1 VESTRRFGQSLQKQG
16 KFMHQAN
23 TSLTVR
29 RSSRV
34 PRSIPLLVTTLD
46 PTAHFSEV
54 CETLVVSAH
63 GCAMRSRVK
72 LETGIRLRLRSRDG
86 RDTTA
91 QVVSCHPI
99 GGDSQS
105 WMLAAKL
112 ERPDNFWGV
121 PNCPKDWVVAALPE
135 LAAGRQPV
143 LKTAAAAP
151 TATSQPT
158 AVAADP
164 AVQQKSEEL
173 LRRMIAESV
182 RPLQVEIV
190 ALKEKLQHK
199 EANPS
204 RFEVS
209 LASIPPELE
218 QQLQMRL
225 RKELEPKVLDEARQ
239 QSSHLLAQAQAD
251 IQQKTKNTHEQFSRQ
266 LGDERRAL
274 EQQAKEI
281 SKRIAEIT
289 RERVDLG
296 VSEFQEKLVEGGNQ
310 LKRLSHE
317 LLEFLQSSL
326 DDELNA
332 RRGELQQLHVMLSAE
347 SSRMRE
353 QTNDLDARIAKLTDA
368 VRSLESGLDQ
378 RLNQMCSRIVSETRH
393 ELENA
398 AATVFAETTSRGSQ
412 ALGRELDEVCEKIKA
427 VQKEIIASASDSLDV
442 QSRNAVRQFEQS
454 MNDLAKASVE
464 RWRVKLAGGLSAL
477 AKNLDEQ
484 FQ

>member
-1 VESTRRFGQSLQKQG
+1 
-16 KFMHQAN
+16 MHQAN

-91 QVVSCHPI
+91 QVVSCQPF

-121 PNCPKDWVVAALPE
+121 PNCPKDWVSAALPE
-135 LAAGRQPV
+135 LAARTQPV
-143 LKTAAAAP
+143 PTAPAPVARPAAAP
-151 TATSQPT
+151 ASPSSAAASESAARQTADEYMKRT
-158 AVAADP
+158 
-164 AVQQKSEEL
+164 
-173 LRRMIAESV
+173 IAESL
-182 RPLQVEIV
+182 RPLQAEISV
-190 ALKEKLQHK
+190 LKEKLQHK

-209 LASIPPELE
+209 LGSIPPELE
-218 QQLQMRL
+218 QQLQVRL
-225 RKELEPKVLDEARQ
+225 RKELEPKLVDEART
-239 QSSHLLAQAQAD
+239 QSAHLLAEAQAD
-251 IQQKTKNTHEQFSRQ
+251 IQQKTRDTHEHFSRE

-281 SKRIAEIT
+281 ARRISEIM

-332 RRGELQQLHVMLSAE
+332 RRGELQQLHAMLSAE

-353 QTNDLDARIAKLTDA
+353 QTNDLDARIARLTDA
-368 VRSLESGLDQ
+368 VGSLESGLDQ

-393 ELENA
+393 ELESA

-412 ALGRELDEVCEKIKA
+412 ALGKELDEVCEKIKA
-427 VQKEIIASASDSLDV
+427 VQKESIASASESLDV

-464 RWRVKLAGGLSAL
+464 RWRVKLAGGLSVL